1 MEGSR
6 HFQVGSFII
15 CQNRLYYI
23 ILTSDAAHPL
33 LTGTMPQIVPAVCRE
48 GDIMIHTLIPEG
60 YASIAAF
67 AGILFA
73 FLTTII
79 AISKLGGYLPKD
91 AGRDFAHDG
100 KLSAGKPRGAGI
112 IFVLAFVVAS
122 VLFVPYRTENAIYL
136 VLIIICMMTGFL
148 DDASKSPWG
157 EYKKGFLDLCVAAL
171 VAITFLHYNA
181 SVVELA
187 MFGVKFTMPPVV
199 FALLTVVLVWTSVNV
214 TNCSDGVDGLSGTLT
229 IITIMTI
236 YFIDQI
242 KDLAGDFSF
251 MILLFAVCI
260 LGYLWYNATPSR
272 LMMGDAGSRAMGLF
286 ISIAILKTG
295 CPFLYI
301 PVALVLILDGGLG
314 LLKVSLI
321 RFLKIHILNHVRT
334 PLHDHVRKVL
344 GWSNTQTVFR
354 FAIIQIILSAAVI
367 YGVM

>member
-1 MEGSR
+1 
-6 HFQVGSFII
+6 
-15 CQNRLYYI
+15 
-23 ILTSDAAHPL
+23 
-33 LTGTMPQIVPAVCRE
+33 
-48 GDIMIHTLIPEG
+48 MIHTLIPEG